1 MDRLSGVSP
10 RSADPHLRER
20 IINSAARLLATEGA
34 VSARRLARELGTS
47 TMVVYT
53 HFGGMDELI
62 RQVMRRGF
70 EDFGTE
76 LDRGAVT
83 DDAVADWMTYLWS
96 YRRFALARTP
106 PVRGDVRSWTGGVQ
120 AR

>member
-1 MDRLSGVSP
+1 MPP

-20 IINSAARLLATEGA
+20 IINCAARLLATEGG
-34 VSARRLARELGTS
+34 VSARSLARELGTS

-53 HFGGMDELI
+53 NFGGMEELT

-70 EDFGTE
+70 DDFGAE

-83 DDAVADWMTYLWS
+83 DDAVADYMTYLWS
-96 YRRFALARTP
+96 YRRFALPRTP
-106 PVRGDVRSWTGGVQ
+106 PVLGDVRSWTGRVQ